1 MLFNG
6 DGTLEANPVEGLMW
20 LTVASRR
27 ALGTSDAGWIDEL
40 LNAAMSIAPPE
51 QRKQAV
57 ELADSLGTQ
66 FGGL

>member
-6 DGTLEANPVEGLMW
+6 EGIAVDQLEGLMW

-27 ALGTSDAGWIDEL
+27 ARGTGDESWINDL
-40 LNAAMSIAPPE
+40 LNAAMSIATAD
-51 QRKQAV
+51 QRAQAV
-57 ELADSLGTQ
+57 KLADTLGTR

>member
-1 MLFNG
+1 M
-6 DGTLEANPVEGLMW
+6 
-20 LTVASRR
+20 
-27 ALGTSDAGWIDEL
+27 
-40 LNAAMSIAPPE
+40 LNAAMSIADPD